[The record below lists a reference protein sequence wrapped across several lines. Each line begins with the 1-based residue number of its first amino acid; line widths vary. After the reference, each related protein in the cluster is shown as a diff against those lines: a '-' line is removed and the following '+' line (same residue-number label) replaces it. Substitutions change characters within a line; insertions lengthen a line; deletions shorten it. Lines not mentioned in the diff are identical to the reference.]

1 MSGPSVL
8 IRPAAPDDLEVLHR
22 FVVQLA
28 EDEEFPGGVH
38 ARPED
43 LSGALFGADP
53 VARALVA
60 QAEGEP
66 IGFALYYFA
75 YSTIMGRRTLHLEDL
90 YVVAEH
96 RSRGAGRL
104 LLHELA
110 RTALA
115 HGCARF
121 EWWVLRTN
129 DPAIGFYRRLG
140 AREVDEIHVM
150 RLEGAGLAALA
161 GTADG

>member
-1 MSGPSVL
+1 MTT
-8 IRPAAPDDLEVLHR
+8 RPATEDDVAVLHR
-22 FVVQLA
+22 FVVELA
-28 EDEEFPGGVH
+28 EAEEFPGEVH
-38 ARPED
+38 SRPDD
-43 LSGALFGADP
+43 LAGALFGPDP

-60 QAEGEP
+60 DLDGEP

-90 YVVAEH
+90 YVVPEH
-96 RSRGAGRL
+96 RSRGAGRIL
-104 LLHELA
+104 LGELA
-110 RTALA
+110 RTAQQ

-140 AREVDEIHVM
+140 ARELDEIHVM
-150 RLEGAGLAALA
+150 RLEGAGLAELA
-161 GTADG
+161 RVRA

>member
-1 MSGPSVL
+1 MTVR
-8 IRPAAPDDLEVLHR
+8 IRQAGEDDVEVLHR

-38 ARPED
+38 ARPDD
-43 LSGALFGADP
+43 LAGALFGSDP
-53 VARALVA
+53 LAHALVA
-60 QAEGEP
+60 EVAGVP

-90 YVVAEH
+90 YVLAEH

-104 LLHELA
+104 LLRELA
-110 RTALA
+110 RTAQA

-150 RLEGAGLAALA
+150 RLEGAGLAELA
-161 GTADG
+161 GSTA